1 MGTKVAGEVDKY
13 QVIYLGEKHQNH
25 ACMMLDSS
33 TLMERDV
40 SQQIS
45 EWKLGRAGRD
55 MSPDIPNTAAGSAG
69 ATRGVD

>member
-1 MGTKVAGEVDKY
+1 
-13 QVIYLGEKHQNH
+13 
-25 ACMMLDSS
+25 
-33 TLMERDV
+33 MERDV

-69 ATRGVD
+69 ATRGMD